1 MLLFSEATCTCWTV
15 TSDRLSDGCTV
26 MGRFQWC
33 KLFVHCAGV
42 AVAVLHWQYLCL
54 GPEVC
59 TLTELEP
66 AMMTLQLYVTVVRC
80 SQTGWIET
88 SDDGG

>member
-1 MLLFSEATCTCWTV
+1 
-15 TSDRLSDGCTV
+15 

-59 TLTELEP
+59 TRTD
-66 AMMTLQLYVTVVRC
+66 AAVTLQLYVTVVRC
-80 SQTGWIET
+80 SQTDWMDR
-88 SDDGG
+88 DDGAEEISR